1 MANTGI
7 ELTEEILKLKYI
19 DEGLSILKIS
29 KELKYSPDTI
39 HKRLKKYGLNR
50 NKSEAQKLKYL
61 KEGVH
66 NEFSLDEDLIKKLY
80 LEENLTSNEIGN
92 KLNCSESKVYTTLKN
107 MGINK
112 SVSDVTKGR
121 TPWNKNIKMSNEIK
135 NKIKESTKNRESY
148 WLGKKRNDED
158 KTKMRLSA
166 IKRVK
171 NKIMDN
177 NQIFPNY
184 NKESI
189 FYLEKYANEN
199 GYKIK
204 HAENG
209 GEFYIKELGYW
220 VDAYDFEKNIVIE
233 FDEKHHNKKRQ
244 IIKDMYRQNL
254 IINHLKCSFVRLN
267 ENGEE
272 KLNINNHGK

>member
-7 ELTEEILKLKYI
+7 ELTEEILRQKYI
-19 DEGLSILKIS
+19 DEELSISKIS
-29 KELKYSPDTI
+29 KELNYSPDTI
-39 HKRLKKYGLNR
+39 HKRLKKYGLSR
-50 NKSEAQKLKYL
+50 NKSEAQKLKCV

-66 NEFSLDEDLIKKLY
+66 NKFSLDEKLLKKLY
-80 LEENLTSNEIGN
+80 LIENLTTYEIAN

-112 SVSDVTKGR
+112 SVSDVMKGK
-121 TPWNKNIKMSNEIK
+121 TPWNKNIPMSNETK
-135 NKIKESTKNRESY
+135 NKIKESTKDRGSY

-166 IKRVK
+166 IKRVE
-171 NKIMDN
+171 NKLIDN

-184 NKESI
+184 NKDSI
-189 FYLEKYANEN
+189 FYLEKYASEN
-199 GYKIK
+199 GYNIK

-209 GEFYIKELGYW
+209 GEFYIKYLGYW
-220 VDAYDFEKNIVIE
+220 VDAYDLEKNVVIE

-254 IINHLKCSFVRLN
+254 IINHLKCSFIRLD
-267 ENGEE
+267 ENGNE
-272 KLNINNHGK
+272 KLIINNHGK

>member
-7 ELTEEILKLKYI
+7 ELTEEILRQKYI
-19 DEGLSILKIS
+19 YEELSISKIS
-29 KELKYSPDTI
+29 KELNYSPDTI

-50 NKSEAQKLKYL
+50 NKSQAQKLKCV

-66 NEFSLDEDLIKKLY
+66 NKFSLNEKLLKKLY
-80 LEENLTSNEIGN
+80 LEENLTTYEIAN
-92 KLNCSESKVYTTLKN
+92 KLNCSKSKIYTTLKN

-112 SVSDVTKGR
+112 SVSDVMKGKI
-121 TPWNKNIKMSNEIK
+121 PWNKNIPMSNETK
-135 NKIKESTKNRESY
+135 NKIKESTKDRESY

-166 IKRVK
+166 IKRVE
-171 NKIMDN
+171 NKLIDN

-184 NKESI
+184 NKYSI
-189 FYLEKYANEN
+189 FYLEKYASEN
-199 GYKIK
+199 DYNIQ

-209 GEFYIKELGYW
+209 GEFYIKDLGYW
-220 VDAYDFEKNIVIE
+220 VDGYDLEKNAVIE

-244 IIKDMYRQNL
+244 IIKDMYRQNQ
-254 IINHLKCSFVRLN
+254 IINHLKCSFIRLD
-267 ENGEE
+267 ENGNE
-272 KLNINNHGK
+272 KLIINNHGE